1 MPGAARTRGTVL
13 AATGPSGGW
22 RSGAAGRRQA
32 PVGSWSHPSN
42 GRGPPRAPAEGA
54 FPVLNPLRSER
65 EAFRFLVYVVIVAAI
80 VIALVMLGRAVL

>member
-1 MPGAARTRGTVL
+1 V
-13 AATGPSGGW
+13 
-22 RSGAAGRRQA
+22 
-32 PVGSWSHPSN
+32 
-42 GRGPPRAPAEGA
+42 A